1 MTIQFWSN
9 DPTVLFNKEYIL
21 ELWPTTN
28 MCYEQKL
35 NSITRL
41 VILITILGYILT
53 MSERILLV
61 GGLTLAVIFVLFNMR
76 KQKITKE
83 MLNEGFKVQASLPLV
98 QGNEV
103 TGMFDKKPASYV
115 NPVTLDSV
123 LKSEFKEGTK
133 KNPFSNVLL
142 TQINDDPERKSAPP
156 SFNVDCDE
164 DITKNIKHSVQMM
177 NPGIKNTNKQLFGDL
192 FQEFELDQS
201 NRAFFSTANTRVQ
214 PGDQASFAQ
223 FLYGTMPSAKE
234 STPEGAFA
242 RVQDNYRYTL
252 Y

>member
-9 DPTVLFNKEYIL
+9 DPLVLFNKEYIF

-35 NSITRL
+35 NAITRL
-41 VILITILGYILT
+41 IILITILGYILT
-53 MSERILLV
+53 MSQRVLV
-61 GGLTLAVIFVLFNMR
+61 VGILTLLVIFVLFKMR
-76 KQKITKE
+76 KQKITKN
-83 MLNEGFKVQASLPLV
+83 MLNEGFSL

-103 TGMFDKKPASYV
+103 TGMFNKNNSSYV
-115 NPVTLDSV
+115 NPETLDSV

-142 TQINDDPERKSAPP
+142 TQIGDDPNRKAAPP
-156 SFNVDCDE
+156 SFNVDVDE
-164 DITKNIKHSVQMM
+164 DITKNIKRSVQMM
-177 NPGIKNTNKQLFGDL
+177 NPGIKNTNKQLYGDL
-192 FQEFELDQS
+192 YQEFELDQS
-201 NRAFFSTANTRVQ
+201 NRAFFSTANTNVQ
-214 PGDQASFAQ
+214 PGDQASFGK

-234 STPEGAFA
+234 STPDGAFA

>member
-35 NSITRL
+35 NAITRL
-41 VILITILGYILT
+41 VILITILGYIST

-61 GGLTLAVIFVLFNMR
+61 GGLTLAVVFVLFTMR

-83 MLNEGFKVQASLPLV
+83 MLNEGFKV

-123 LKSEFKEGTK
+123 LKTEFKEGTK

-156 SFNVDCDE
+156 SFNVDVDE
-164 DITKNIKHSVQMM
+164 DITKNVKRSVQMM
-177 NPGIKNTNKQLFGDL
+177 NPSIKNTNKQLFGDL
-192 FQEFELDQS
+192 YQEFELDQS

-214 PGDQASFAQ
+214 PGDQASFGQ

-234 STPEGAFA
+234 STPDGAFA
-242 RVQDNYRYTL
+242 RIQDNYRYTL

>member
-41 VILITILGYILT
+41 VILITILGYIST

-61 GGLTLAVIFVLFNMR
+61 GGLTLAVIFVLFTMR
-76 KQKITKE
+76 KQKLTKE
-83 MLNEGFKVQASLPLV
+83 MLNEGFKV

-156 SFNVDCDE
+156 SFNVDVDE
-164 DITKNIKHSVQMM
+164 DITKNVKRSVQMM
-177 NPGIKNTNKQLFGDL
+177 NPGIKNTNKQLYGDL
-192 FQEFELDQS
+192 WQEFELDQS

-214 PGDQASFAQ
+214 PGDQASFGQ

>member
-9 DPTVLFNKEYIL
+9 DPTVLFNKEYIF
-21 ELWPTTN
+21 ELWPTTD

-35 NSITRL
+35 NAITRL
-41 VILITILGYILT
+41 VILISILGYILT
-53 MSERILLV
+53 MSKRVLMV
-61 GGLTLAVIFVLFNMR
+61 GILTLLVIFVLFKMR
-76 KQKITKE
+76 KQKMTKE
-83 MLNEGFKVQASLPLV
+83 MLNEGFNI

-103 TGMFDKKPASYV
+103 TGMFDKNSDSYV

-123 LKSEFKEGTK
+123 LKNEFKEGTK

-142 TQINDDPERKSAPP
+142 TQINDDPNRKAAPP
-156 SFNVDCDE
+156 SFNVDVDE
-164 DITKNIKHSVQMM
+164 DITKNVKKAVQMM
-177 NPGIKNTNKQLFGDL
+177 NPGIKNTNKQLYGDL
-192 FQEFELDQS
+192 WQEFELDQS
-201 NRAFFSTANTRVQ
+201 NRAFYSTANTRVTN
-214 PGDQASFAQ
+214 DQGAYGQ
-223 FLYGTMPSAKE
+223 YLYGTMPSGKE

>member
-1 MTIQFWSN
+1 MTIQFWTN

-41 VILITILGYILT
+41 VILITILGYIST
-53 MSERILLV
+53 MSERILLI
-61 GGLTLAVIFVLFNMR
+61 GGLTLAVIFVLFTMR

-83 MLNEGFKVQASLPLV
+83 LLNEGFKIH
-98 QGNEV
+98 GNEV

-123 LKSEFKEGTK
+123 LKTEFKEGTK

-156 SFNVDCDE
+156 AFNVDVDE
-164 DITKNIKHSVQMM
+164 DITKNVKRAVQMM
-177 NPGIKNTNKQLFGDL
+177 NPGIKNTNKQLYGDI

-201 NRAFFSTANTRVQ
+201 NRSFFSTANTCVQ
-214 PGDQASFAQ
+214 PGDQASFGQ

-234 STPEGAFA
+234 STPEGNMQRIA
-242 RVQDNYRYTL
+242 DNYRYIL

>member
-83 MLNEGFKVQASLPLV
+83 MLNEGFGV

-164 DITKNIKHSVQMM
+164 DITKNIKRSVQMM

>member
-1 MTIQFWSN
+1 
-9 DPTVLFNKEYIL
+9 
-21 ELWPTTN
+21 

-41 VILITILGYILT
+41 VILITILGYIST

-61 GGLTLAVIFVLFNMR
+61 GGLTLAVIFVLFNLR

-83 MLNEGFKVQASLPLV
+83 MLNEGFNVLPSV

-103 TGMFDKKPASYV
+103 TGMFDKKPDSYV

-156 SFNVDCDE
+156 AFNVDVDE
-164 DITKNIKHSVQMM
+164 DITKNIKRSVQMM

-192 FQEFELDQS
+192 YQEFELDQS
-201 NRAFFSTANTRVQ
+201 NRAFFSTANTRIEN
-214 PGDQASFAQ
+214 DQSAYAQ
-223 FLYGTMPSAKE
+223 FLYNDMKYSGKE

-242 RVQDNYRYTL
+242 RVQDNYRYTNP
-252 Y
+252 

>member
-53 MSERILLV
+53 MSERVLLV
-61 GGLTLAVIFVLFNMR
+61 GGLTLAVVFVLFNMR

-83 MLNEGFKVQASLPLV
+83 MLNEGFKV

-164 DITKNIKHSVQMM
+164 DITKNIKRSVQMM

-214 PGDQASFAQ
+214 PGDQASFGQ

>member
-1 MTIQFWSN
+1 
-9 DPTVLFNKEYIL
+9 
-21 ELWPTTN
+21 

-83 MLNEGFKVQASLPLV
+83 MLNEGFKVQ
-98 QGNEV
+98 GNEV
-103 TGMFDKKPASYV
+103 TGMFDKNPASYV

-123 LKSEFKEGTK
+123 LKSEFKEGNK

-142 TQINDDPERKSAPP
+142 TQIGDDPERKSAPP
-156 SFNVDCDE
+156 SFNVDVDE
-164 DITKNIKHSVQMM
+164 DITKNVKRSVQMM
-177 NPGIKNTNKQLFGDL
+177 NPSIKNTNKQLFGDL
-192 FQEFELDQS
+192 YQEFELDQS
-201 NRAFFSTANTRVQ
+201 NRAFFSTANTRIQ
-214 PGDQASFAQ
+214 PGDQASFGQ

>member
-53 MSERILLV
+53 MSERVLLV
-61 GGLTLAVIFVLFNMR
+61 GGLTLAVVFVLFNMR

-83 MLNEGFKVQASLPLV
+83 MLNEGFKV

-164 DITKNIKHSVQMM
+164 DITKNIKRSVQMM

-192 FQEFELDQS
+192 VQEFELDQS

-214 PGDQASFAQ
+214 PGDQASFGQ

>member
-35 NSITRL
+35 NAITRL

-83 MLNEGFKVQASLPLV
+83 MLNEGFKVQ
-98 QGNEV
+98 GNEV
-103 TGMFDKKPASYV
+103 TGMFDKNSASYV

-123 LKSEFKEGTK
+123 LKSEFKEGNK

-142 TQINDDPERKSAPP
+142 TQIGDDPERKSAPP
-156 SFNVDCDE
+156 SFNVDVDE
-164 DITKNIKHSVQMM
+164 DITKNVKRSVQMM
-177 NPGIKNTNKQLFGDL
+177 NPSIKNTNKQLFGDL
-192 FQEFELDQS
+192 YQEFELDQS

-214 PGDQASFAQ
+214 PGDQASFGKY
-223 FLYGTMPSAKE
+223 LYGTMPSAKE